1 MSELIEKQQQYKDL
15 RELLTSPGWKILH
28 EQLTVRMMADQMKF
42 VAPPSQVTAE
52 ERVYLGGKV
61 AGVADAANLLELLL
75 AGLESEIEHIRAQ
88 EEMNDARPDDSPDP
102 DDADLAARSRAI
114 DPGSS

>member
-88 EEMNDARPDDSPDP
+88 EETNNGPDNSTEP

>member
-15 RELLTSPGWKILH
+15 KELKDSPGWKILH

-88 EEMNDARPDDSPDP
+88 EETNDVRPDDPADP
-102 DDADLAARSRAI
+102 DDADLTARSHAI

>member
-52 ERVYLGGKV
+52 ERVYFGGKV
-61 AGVADAANLLELLL
+61 AGVADAANLLDLLL

-88 EEMNDARPDDSPDP
+88 EEKEDGPDDSAEP
-102 DDADLAARSRAI
+102 DDADFAARSRAI